1 MTDVKICGLR
11 TAETLE
17 AALHGAARFVGFMF
31 FPSSPRNI
39 APDAARSLAQIAR
52 GRADVVAVTVDAD
65 DALLALIAER
75 VAPDWI
81 QLHGKETPA
90 RAAAVK
96 RFARKGV
103 IKVVPVARSDDFAAA
118 TPFEPVAE
126 WLMFEAKAPPGS
138 DRPGGNGIAFDWGM
152 LAGRRFGR
160 PWMLAGG
167 LTPEN
172 AAVAIAASAAPVLD
186 VSSGV
191 ESSPGIK
198 DAARIA
204 AFLAAAKQA

>member
-1 MTDVKICGLR
+1 MTDVKICGLK
-11 TAETLE
+11 TVETVE
-17 AALHGAARFVGFMF
+17 AALRGDARFVGFMF
-31 FPSSPRNI
+31 FPPSPRNI
-39 APDAARSLAQIAR
+39 APDAARPLAQIAR

-65 DALLALIAER
+65 DTLLSLIAER

-81 QLHGKETPA
+81 QLHGRETPA
-90 RAAAVK
+90 RSAEIK

-103 IKVVPVARSDDFAAA
+103 IKVVPIARSDDFAAA
-118 TPFEPVAE
+118 APFEPVAE
-126 WLMFEAKAPPGS
+126 WLMFEAKAPAGA
-138 DRPGGNGIAFDWGM
+138 DRPGGHGIAFDWGM
-152 LAGRRFGR
+152 LAGRKFGR

-172 AAVAIAASAAPVLD
+172 AAAAIAASAAPALD